1 MPPPGQLQT
10 MNEQML
16 TNTVQLLLAQNAS
29 LQIEA
34 RKAYLGGGRDGKRGQ
49 YREVEE
55 VEQGYGSD
63 FSEFSDIM

>member
-16 TNTVQLLLAQNAS
+16 TNTIQSLLAQNAS
-29 LQIEA
+29 LQTEA
-34 RKAYLGGGRDGKRGQ
+34 RRAYLGGGSDGKRGQ
-49 YREVEE
+49 YREAEE
-55 VEQGYGSD
+55 GYGSD